1 MKNSVWAVLAAF
13 LWMASPAGGDP
24 GDERIL
30 LAKDAARSGDR
41 NRLALYAP
49 PTGHPLDP
57 YPEYWALSAHVARP
71 GDINPLPI
79 LDFLERQRGSLL
91 AERLRGEWL
100 RALGKRGEWDTL
112 AAEFPAMEQP
122 EQDVKCYHLQAR
134 LGLGDAAALDRL
146 LREEMASPGMAPLLT
161 ELLDRRNAEMAGQIA
176 ARLQRGER
184 PFVAVG
190 AGHLGGAT
198 GLLALLARRGYRPVQ
213 VMETDE

>member
-30 LAKDAARSGDR
+30 LARDAARSGDR
-41 NRLALYAP
+41 ARLTALVP

-57 YPEYWALSAHVARP
+57 YPEYWALSAQLARP

-112 AAEFPAMEQP
+112 AAEFAGMEQP
-122 EQDVKCYHLQAR
+122 EQDLKCYHLQAR
-134 LGLGDAAALDRL
+134 LGRGDAAALDDAR
-146 LREEMASPGMAPLLT
+146 PLWFSLVDT
-161 ELLDRRNAEMAGQIA
+161 PDS
-176 ARLQRGER
+176 
-184 PFVAVG
+184 
-190 AGHLGGAT
+190 
-198 GLLALLARRGYRPVQ
+198 
-213 VMETDE
+213 

>member
-91 AERLRGEWL
+91 AERLSGWHNARG
-100 RALGKRGEWDTL
+100 RVV
-112 AAEFPAMEQP
+112 F
-122 EQDVKCYHLQAR
+122 
-134 LGLGDAAALDRL
+134 L
-146 LREEMASPGMAPLLT
+146 LFGCAPVS
-161 ELLDRRNAEMAGQIA
+161 E
-176 ARLQRGER
+176 
-184 PFVAVG
+184 
-190 AGHLGGAT
+190 
-198 GLLALLARRGYRPVQ
+198 GY
-213 VMETDE
+213 

>member
-134 LGLGDAAALDRL
+134 LGLGDAAALDDARPL
-146 LREEMASPGMAPLLT
+146 WFSLVDTPESCIPVLQAWSAKPG
-161 ELLDRRNAEMAGQIA
+161 
-176 ARLQRGER
+176 
-184 PFVAVG
+184 
-190 AGHLGGAT
+190 
-198 GLLALLARRGYRPVQ
+198 
-213 VMETDE
+213 

>member
-41 NRLALYAP
+41 NRLALYAS

-91 AERLRGEWL
+91 AERLRGE
-100 RALGKRGEWDTL
+100 
-112 AAEFPAMEQP
+112 
-122 EQDVKCYHLQAR
+122 
-134 LGLGDAAALDRL
+134 
-146 LREEMASPGMAPLLT
+146 
-161 ELLDRRNAEMAGQIA
+161 
-176 ARLQRGER
+176 
-184 PFVAVG
+184 
-190 AGHLGGAT
+190 
-198 GLLALLARRGYRPVQ
+198 
-213 VMETDE
+213 